1 MDFGVSRS
9 GGDERKFRGH
19 LTSVMTFGCSK
30 GFRISRRGLA
40 SRFDLNDLGFTKRV
54 GTVEVDI
61 GKTLFIDREG
71 RTLSRFVVIDTA
83 LARSVVDPYKEWT
96 LEQDLTAVPTVVAL
110 PVSFLQLLFDV
121 VFAQPSVKES
131 ADLT

>member
-1 MDFGVSRS
+1 
-9 GGDERKFRGH
+9 
-19 LTSVMTFGCSK
+19 MTFGYSK

-40 SRFDLNDLGFTKRV
+40 SRFDLNGLGLTKRV

-61 GKTLFIDREG
+61 GKALFIDWEG
-71 RTLSRFVVIDTA
+71 RALSRFVFIDTA
-83 LARSVVDPYKEWT
+83 LARSVIDPDKEWT
-96 LEQDLTAVPTVVAL
+96 LEQDLTAVPAVVAL
-110 PVSFLQLLFDV
+110 PVPFLHLLCNV